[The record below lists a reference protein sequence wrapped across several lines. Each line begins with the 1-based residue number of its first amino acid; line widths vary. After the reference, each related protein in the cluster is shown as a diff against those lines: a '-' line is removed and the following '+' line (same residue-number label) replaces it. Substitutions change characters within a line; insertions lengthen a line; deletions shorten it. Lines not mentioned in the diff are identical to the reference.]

1 MNSNACRKNRIE
13 RFDVVRISVLR
24 FRSELCSHCRAS
36 KKKRQKKDGNGRDN
50 LERTPIER
58 DLWVVSLTPLDPFMM
73 RGTNIA
79 VRPNNEQMNTISDQE
94 FETFWPLAKFYH
106 NRYTLDLQI
115 LYSCQ
120 YISHEHEYI
129 FYFFIVRLWKLT
141 EASRSSK
148 AFVSGDWNGCHI
160 EVTVNCQGFDRVNA
174 IDLGF
179 RRSYSISEKSR
190 LSRSADKESKFI
202 EL

>member
-1 MNSNACRKNRIE
+1 MANFVIQLNR
-13 RFDVVRISVLR
+13 STGA
-24 FRSELCSHCRAS
+24 HCTVIDSMGDRRYINKQREPTDWFAPALL
-36 KKKRQKKDGNGRDN
+36 QGQ
-50 LERTPIER
+50 LEAKPIE
-58 DLWVVSLTPLDPFMM
+58 
-73 RGTNIA
+73 
-79 VRPNNEQMNTISDQE
+79 NTISDQE
-94 FETFWPLAKFYH
+94 FETFWPLVKLYH

-141 EASRSSK
+141 EASRSWT

-160 EVTVNCQGFDRVNA
+160 EVTVNCQGLDRVNA